1 MTLVE
6 SGDRG
11 VTLNKGLAWS
21 ILVVLASLIFY
32 AGSTVSG
39 LTQSVQTQN
48 DLIREAAVSRGQLEV
63 RVRVL
68 ENAAASTLAEFRSIN
83 STLEE
88 MKLAQRET
96 NALLRQLTQPRP

>member
-11 VTLNKGLAWS
+11 VTLNKALAWS

-39 LTQSVQTQN
+39 LTQSVETQN
-48 DLIREAAVSRGQLEV
+48 ELIRDAAVSRGQLEV